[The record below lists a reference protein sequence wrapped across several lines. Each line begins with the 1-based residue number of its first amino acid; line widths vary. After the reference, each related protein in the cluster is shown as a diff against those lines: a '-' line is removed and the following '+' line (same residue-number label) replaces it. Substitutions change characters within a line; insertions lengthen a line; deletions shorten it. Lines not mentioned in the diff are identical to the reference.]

1 MTKAAILGGAT
12 AILTLA
18 ALALTSYHTEMRCH
32 TEVGDVSTNECPEA
46 FEDKCPDLYAYGFKL
61 TITSGSTEAD
71 ANYMCP
77 WRKPTAIL
85 GLIGLS
91 LTQIFLGL
99 LFATLKGK
107 ALKILMVALAGL
119 IIPVLL
125 SAFGLMIRDLKRGY
139 DSQDAA
145 EAAGTDVHHRPGTY
159 LANVILLFFG
169 VCMIG
174 GAAFLG
180 FNADADG
187 ASAKAPSTKSGAPS
201 SNNQNAQFQQLN
213 LQSPTTQKADD
224 HHHHHHN
231 HHAENKA

>member
-1 MTKAAILGGAT
+1 MTKVAILGGAT
-12 AILTLA
+12 ALFTLA

-32 TEVGDVSTNECPEA
+32 TEVGDVSTNECPED

-61 TITSGSTEAD
+61 IITSGSTEAD
-71 ANYMCP
+71 ANYLCP

-99 LFATLKGK
+99 LFATVKGK
-107 ALKILMVALAGL
+107 ALKIPMVALAGL

-139 DSQDAA
+139 DSHDAA

-159 LANVILLFFG
+159 LANIILLFFG

-187 ASAKAPSTKSGAPS
+187 ASAKAPSANTKSGASS
-201 SNNQNAQFQQLN
+201 SNSQNTQFQQLN
-213 LQSPTTQKADD
+213 NQSPTKTQDN
-224 HHHHHHN
+224 HHHHHHEV
-231 HHAENKA
+231 ENRA